1 MFSRALFVL
10 SVLGTCLAV
19 YTPATVLA
27 RDENPSDQDLL
38 ASCPGGPGSGLARAD
53 RCTLASLECSLYV
66 NIVNNPQTR
75 LFSLLGDV
83 QLNCGGS
90 SDDIDV
96 TLGGQ
101 TTVGSTTTISADI
114 GIEGGG
120 LSIGGGIES
129 SIENSQTISKQI
141 SFTVKPGRQA
151 VFVAGTAYNSQTGNV
166 QVNFGSR
173 QLGHFIWITGTT
185 VTQLSPVANDV
196 VFDVHETACGTNP
209 RDLNNSS

>member
-1 MFSRALFVL
+1 MFARLLFVL
-10 SVLGTCLAV
+10 SVLGSSLAL
-19 YTPATVLA
+19 YTPATLVA
-27 RDENPSDQDLL
+27 RDGNPSDQDLL
-38 ASCPGGPGSGLARAD
+38 ASCPGGPGSSLARAD
-53 RCTLASLECSLYV
+53 RCTLASLDCSIYV
-66 NIVNNPQTR
+66 TR
-75 LFSLLGDV
+75 LFSILGDA

-96 TLGGQ
+96 TLGGE
-101 TTVGSTTTISADI
+101 TTVSSTTTISANV
-114 GIEGGG
+114 GFEGGG

-129 SIENSQTISKQI
+129 STENSQTISKQI

-151 VFVAGTAYNSQTGNV
+151 VFVAGTTFNSQTGNV

-196 VFDVHETACGTNP
+196 VFDVHETACGTDP